1 MVEMEA
7 DTPAAAS
14 SDDAPR
20 SAPGGSA
27 DAPVE
32 AEGSA
37 PPVPR
42 PPPAA
47 PPDVG
52 ALVKAKASFAEG
64 VDRVGKTLEAA
75 TELVNQTLQQLH
87 AQEHGHREQYEAE
100 LKELRRV
107 RAVLSTFAG
116 AEIDAAVQSP
126 ERGAPLAGV
135 GALGG

>member
-1 MVEMEA
+1 MLA
-7 DTPAAAS
+7 RT
-14 SDDAPR
+14 
-20 SAPGGSA
+20 SALCSWFHQNFKQKRQKKHRR
-27 DAPVE
+27 VE
-32 AEGSA
+32 AGPIPLPE
-37 PPVPR
+37 
-42 PPPAA
+42 
-47 PPDVG
+47 DYH
-52 ALVKAKASFAEG
+52 LVKAKASFVEG

-135 GALGG
+135 AALGG

>member
-37 PPVPR
+37 P
-42 PPPAA
+42 AEDL
-47 PPDVG
+47 DVYHAMDG
-52 ALVKAKASFAEG
+52 SLSFLTHNPTSCLLFE
-64 VDRVGKTLEAA
+64 
-75 TELVNQTLQQLH
+75 
-87 AQEHGHREQYEAE
+87 
-100 LKELRRV
+100 
-107 RAVLSTFAG
+107 S
-116 AEIDAAVQSP
+116 
-126 ERGAPLAGV
+126 
-135 GALGG
+135 